1 MKKID
6 LAGLLVFLSI
16 SSYLT
21 GAQENIAISS
31 IPIWLLAIALSFFAY
46 SNAKNPANASLNS
59 GKVLFAV
66 SILLIFLTISSLF
79 STSPL
84 TERILGSSQRGDGLT
99 NYVALILIFVGM
111 IQLDLKSKVRL
122 IDWVILAGIFQ
133 ALVGFA
139 QILGLEVF
147 NKISYEGVTGTLRN
161 TNTAGFFLALL
172 ATISLSRALDHS
184 AGMKFRGIYFVLYGT
199 FALQAVLT
207 KTIQGPV
214 LTVAGTLGLVS
225 VFIYARLKESKLK
238 TGTRIFPWA
247 ILLASMLTIFLV
259 YPQLLKIETFKIRTL
274 YWHAAWEMF
283 LGNPILG
290 VGPGAFG
297 SFVSEYRSED
307 YVKTLGPNLRV
318 DDAHNVFLHL
328 LSTLGFVP
336 TLIIFISILVISISA
351 LKRSRDNVQNTSPV
365 IVLIFFLGSAI
376 SYFNPILILVFLI
389 FLAGLH
395 SPKES
400 MNRNKSLRIQIA
412 TATTIFVT
420 LIGFAL
426 VVISQTNVPDRLTQS
441 EAKGLLVDASFRCE
455 SRTQLL
461 TKVIG
466 GGIQLSEQEIE
477 AVYLSDVRCLEIGIA
492 IARRDTLENRSTA
505 PSAINRVLEL
515 DPNNPVIIGLEALVA
530 DKSNDSVSAKKLIE
544 KANSIRDLATLGDP
558 ELSKQFLELLAKG
571 L

>member
-122 IDWVILAGIFQ
+122 IDWVLLAGIFQ

-147 NKISYEGVTGTLRN
+147 NKIGYEGVTGTLRN

-172 ATISLSRALDHS
+172 ATISFSRALDHS
-184 AGMKFRGIYFVLYGT
+184 AGKKFRVTYFVLYGI
-199 FALQAVLT
+199 FALQAILT

-225 VFIYARLKESKLK
+225 VFVYARLKESNLK
-238 TGTRIFPWA
+238 TGIRIFPWA
-247 ILLASMLTIFLV
+247 IIFTSVLATFLV
-259 YPQLLKIETFKIRTL
+259 YPQLLKIETFRIRTL

-283 LGNPILG
+283 LENPILG

-297 SFVSEYRSED
+297 SFVSEYRSVG

-318 DDAHNVFLHL
+318 DDAHNVFLQL
-328 LSTLGFVP
+328 LSTLGFVSA
-336 TLIIFISILVISISA
+336 LIIFISISVILVSA
-351 LKRSRDNVQNTSPV
+351 LKKSRDTVQNTSLV
-365 IVLIFFLGSAI
+365 IVLIFLLGSAI
-376 SYFNPILILVFLI
+376 SYFNPILILVFI
-389 FLAGLH
+389 VFLAGLH
-395 SPKES
+395 SPNEPK
-400 MNRNKSLRIQIA
+400 NRSRLLRIQIA
-412 TATTIFVT
+412 TVGTIFVT
-420 LIGFAL
+420 LMGIAF
-426 VVISQTNVPDRLTQS
+426 VTISQTNIPDRLTQS
-441 EAKGLLVDASFRCE
+441 EAKALLVDASLRCE
-455 SRTQLL
+455 SRRQLL

-477 AVYLSDVRCLEIGIA
+477 SVYLSDVRCLEIGFA

-505 PSAINRVLEL
+505 SSAINRVLEL
-515 DPNNPVIIGLEALVA
+515 DPNNPVIIGLKALVA
-530 DKSNDSVSAKKLIE
+530 DKSNDSINAKKLIE
-544 KANSIRDLATLGDP
+544 KANSIRDLATLGDT
-558 ELSKQFLELLAKG
+558 ELSKKFLELLAK
-571 L
+571 